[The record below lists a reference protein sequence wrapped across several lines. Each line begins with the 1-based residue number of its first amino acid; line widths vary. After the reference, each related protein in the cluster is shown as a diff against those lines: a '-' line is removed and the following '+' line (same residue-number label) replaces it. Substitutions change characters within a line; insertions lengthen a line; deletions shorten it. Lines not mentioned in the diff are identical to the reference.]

1 VSAVFAA
8 GLILLTAAAAV
19 DLATGTGWRRL
30 MTVPYLLGAAG
41 SGCLAAAGAGVLAGH
56 PARLAVGGWLGSGTL
71 GIRTLGLVADRLS
84 GLFLLISF
92 TAAVGVSL
100 AFASWAARPVPAVR
114 VSPGQVTAER
124 MPVGRTLVGRR
135 GLGASYALALG
146 AVAVFMTATD
156 AFTALFAWEA
166 LTVAFYLLA
175 GFERGR
181 RGRPEGAFITLVFGR
196 ISGAALLLGLLL
208 LAVRSHSLSL
218 ASFTHVSGGAA
229 RDAAEALL
237 FAGFAVKVGLVP
249 FQVWMPRGYPAAPG
263 PARAIMAGVAV
274 NVGFYGLWRT
284 FSLFGGAPPWLTGL
298 LLVLAG
304 MTALLGIAH
313 AAVQQDLQRVIAYS
327 SVENAGLILAGFGVA
342 LVGAATGDRRL
353 AAAGLLAATLQIVA
367 HTAAKS
373 LLFTSSA
380 MIESGRGTSDL
391 DALYGT
397 ARRLPW
403 SGTGLAIGS
412 LTLAGL
418 PLTAGFASEWF
429 LLESLMQQF
438 RVPGL
443 GYRLVLA
450 LAGAAVALTAGFAGV
465 TFVRLIGFVVL
476 GWRPSRL
483 RPAAPSGDAAQA
495 GQAGAGRARDYG
507 WPGRAGLVILAAA
520 CLVPAALLPLA
531 IRVIAAGLSPV
542 VPSAI
547 TSAALKSPWVVQP
560 VFSGF
565 SILSPSWLWITMPG
579 LLVIVVIVTRLVS
592 GPRMTRVRR
601 VPAWRSATVG
611 VDGADCYTAYGFA
624 NPTRRVLASVLHTRA
639 EVRALGTE
647 YGEST
652 PIPDGSGDPGPPSGM
667 TGTPPAGAH
676 LGYSSDVIE
685 VVETYLYRPM
695 VRPVQMLVRAAKRLQ
710 SGRLDA
716 YLAYML
722 IALIALIAIVVAL
735 A

>member
-1 VSAVFAA
+1 MSGVLAA
-8 GLILLTAAAAV
+8 GLILLAAAAAV
-19 DLATGTGWRRL
+19 DLGAGARWPRL
-30 MTVPYLLGAAG
+30 MSMPYLLGAAG
-41 SGCLAAAGAGVLAGH
+41 SGCLAATGAGVLAGH
-56 PARLAVGGWLGSGTL
+56 PARLTVGGWLGSGPL
-71 GIRTLGLVADRLS
+71 GPQTQGLVADRLS

-92 TAAVGVSL
+92 AAATGVSL
-100 AFASWAARPVPAVR
+100 AFASWSSRPGSVR
-114 VSPGQVTAER
+114 
-124 MPVGRTLVGRR
+124 RR

-156 AFTALFAWEA
+156 AFTALFAWET
-166 LTVAFYLLA
+166 LSVAFYLLA

-196 ISGAALLLGLLL
+196 VSGAALLLGLLL
-208 LAVRSHSLSL
+208 LAARSHSLSL
-218 ASFTHVSGGAA
+218 ASFTHVSDGPA

-237 FAGFAVKVGLVP
+237 FAGFAVKIGLIP

-263 PARAIMAGVAV
+263 PARAIMAGVTV

-284 FSLFGGAPPWLTGL
+284 LSLLGGAPAWLTGT

-313 AAVQQDLQRVIAYS
+313 AAVQQSLQRVIAYS

-342 LVGAATGDRRL
+342 LVGAATHDRRL

-373 LLFTSSA
+373 LLFTSGA
-380 MIESGRGTSDL
+380 MIERGTGTNDL
-391 DALYGT
+391 DALHGT

-418 PLTAGFASEWF
+418 PLTAGFVSEWF

-465 TFVRLIGFVVL
+465 TFVRLTGFVVL
-476 GWRPSRL
+476 GA
-483 RPAAPSGDAAQA
+483 RPARPDRAAQGDGLPA
-495 GQAGAGRARDYG
+495 PGHGPAQADQDGTESAPDYG
-507 WPGRAGLVILAAA
+507 WLGRAGLVILGAG
-520 CLVPAALLPLA
+520 CLLTAALLPLVV
-531 IRVIAAGLSPV
+531 RVIAAGLSPA
-542 VPSAI
+542 VPATV

-560 VFSGF
+560 VFAGF
-565 SILSPSWLWITMPG
+565 SILSPSWLWIAMPS
-579 LLVIVVIVTRLVS
+579 LLIIVAAFTRLVS
-592 GPRMTRVRR
+592 GTRMTRVRR
-601 VPAWRSATVG
+601 VPAWRSATAG
-611 VDGADCYTAYGFA
+611 VEGADSYTASGFA

-639 EVRALGTE
+639 EIRTLDPERAETA
-647 YGEST
+647 ST
-652 PIPDGSGDPGPPSGM
+652 PGDPGM
-667 TGTPPAGAH
+667 DGAH
-676 LGYSSDVIE
+676 LGYRSDVIE
-685 VVETYLYRPM
+685 VVETYLYRPL
-695 VRPVQMLVRAAKRLQ
+695 VRPLMMVVRAAKRLQ

-722 IALIALIAIVVAL
+722 IALIAAIAIVVAL